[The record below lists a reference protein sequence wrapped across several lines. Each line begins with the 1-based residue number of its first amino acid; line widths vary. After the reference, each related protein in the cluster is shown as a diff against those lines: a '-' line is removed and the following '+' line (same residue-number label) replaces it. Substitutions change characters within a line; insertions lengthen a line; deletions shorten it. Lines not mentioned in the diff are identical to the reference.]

1 MFAMTLA
8 MSLAPHDEL
17 VFRDSVSRP
26 DARSLGVAP
35 AHGAGGASGGVGG
48 PGEESNRLAVGYAHH
63 RRSHESPH
71 GHAPLQVQGQGPPPA
86 TEAAVGTPG
95 ANLSSVSS

>member
-1 MFAMTLA
+1 MLWGM
-8 MSLAPHDEL
+8 MVD
-17 VFRDSVSRP
+17 
-26 DARSLGVAP
+26 
-35 AHGAGGASGGVGG
+35 